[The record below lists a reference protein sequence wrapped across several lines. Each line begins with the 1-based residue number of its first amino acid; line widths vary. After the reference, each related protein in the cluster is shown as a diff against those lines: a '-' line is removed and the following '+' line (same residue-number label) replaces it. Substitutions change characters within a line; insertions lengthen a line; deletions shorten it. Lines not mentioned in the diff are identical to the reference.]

1 MNEKITHPGF
11 RVLRSQGT
19 LNPVI
24 FNDRDRLDP
33 TPPQQRRIKLTKL
46 RRQGN
51 YQQVEEMLHQEI
63 ATGPC
68 PVDVLVPSGLYQG
81 MVKQPKNI
89 PREWN
94 PQKIYSIFYNI
105 L

>member
-1 MNEKITHPGF
+1 MQKPKAVNYQWTIIITDPGF

-33 TPPQQRRIKLTKL
+33 TPQQRRIKLTKL

-63 ATGPC
+63 ATGRC
-68 PVDVLVPSGLYQG
+68 PAPL
-81 MVKQPKNI
+81 M
-89 PREWN
+89 
-94 PQKIYSIFYNI
+94 F
-105 L
+105 